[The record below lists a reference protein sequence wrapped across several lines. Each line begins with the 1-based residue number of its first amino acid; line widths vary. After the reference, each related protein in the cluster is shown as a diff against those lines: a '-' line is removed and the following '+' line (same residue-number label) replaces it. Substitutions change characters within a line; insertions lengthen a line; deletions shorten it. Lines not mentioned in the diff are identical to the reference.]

1 MGHELNTV
9 NVQCVDV
16 LTNVKVVGW
25 LHDPQVVIV
34 SAPMML
40 V

>member
-1 MGHELNTV
+1 MGHTPNTV
-9 NVQCVDV
+9 NMQCVDV
-16 LTNVKVVGW
+16 LTNVKVVGR
-25 LHDPQVVIV
+25 LHGRPVV

>member
-1 MGHELNTV
+1 MGHKPNTV

-16 LTNVKVVGW
+16 LTNVKDVGW
-25 LHDPQVVIV
+25 LHDRPVV

>member
-1 MGHELNTV
+1 MGRELNTV
-9 NVQCVDV
+9 NVQCVDI

-25 LHDPQVVIV
+25 LHDRQVV